1 MRFVKYLYIASKKN
15 MIKFLGLTALILLLA
30 SCDAM
35 VKKVEVV
42 TDNKFKLQLPDYL
55 ADVKGD
61 LNDEAQLQYMN
72 GLREVYFVALYEPKS
87 EFDNYIEIGVFEG
100 DESDSQLDI
109 YADLLNEMTEES
121 SENYK
126 LKQRID
132 TVINGNSAIVCHQT
146 KKVDGIDTYFVTA
159 FVQGVSDYYQIYSWT
174 LLERKDRYKSQ
185 LEEMIFS
192 FQEI

>member
-1 MRFVKYLYIASKKN
+1 
-15 MIKFLGLTALILLLA
+15 MIKFLGLTALIILLA

-100 DESDSQLDI
+100 DDSDSPLDI

>member
-1 MRFVKYLYIASKKN
+1 
-15 MIKFLGLTALILLLA
+15 MIKLLSLTAIIILFA

-55 ADVKGD
+55 ANVKGE

-72 GLREVYFVALYEPKS
+72 GLREVYLVALHEPKS
-87 EFDNYIEIGVFEG
+87 EFDNYVELGLLES
-100 DESDSQLDI
+100 DESKSQLDL
-109 YADLLNEMTEES
+109 YTNLLNDMTEES

-146 KKVDGIDTYFVTA
+146 KKVDGIETYFVTA
-159 FVQGVSDYYQIYSWT
+159 FIQGVSDYYQIYSWT
-174 LLERKDRYKSQ
+174 LLERKDRYESQ